1 MTVNSQTNSLPL
13 HHMWRPQIVPC
24 WLTGERTTLGL
35 AGGVGIL
42 LLAAVDASVFAR
54 ITVAAAGSGGVLIW
68 RARRL
73 RFQAQSSLQSYPIAV
88 AD

>member
-1 MTVNSQTNSLPL
+1 MGCQASGPRWA
-13 HHMWRPQIVPC
+13 WR
-24 WLTGERTTLGL
+24 
-35 AGGVGIL
+35 AGVGVL

-73 RFQAQSSLQSYPIAV
+73 RAQAQSSLQSYPIAV